1 MSDMLNW
8 AESRWTAEENAYFV
22 WQYTNL
28 KTSYI
33 QCFLIWGLNN
43 NFGTS
48 CLVPFMQQLQVNKKN
63 NKKYKN
69 KMQKKITLLWFNN
82 TDYCL

>member
-1 MSDMLNW
+1 MSDMLSW
-8 AESRWTAEENAYFV
+8 AESRWTAEENENFF

-33 QCFLIWGLNN
+33 QCFLIWGLND

-63 NKKYKN
+63 NKKHKN
-69 KMQKKITLLWFNN
+69 KMQKKINLNIVV
-82 TDYCL
+82 